1 MKPDSVCLS
10 WGPPEGLAG
19 PHRFRV
25 TRFGEGSREHFQ
37 VQDLKLHVQGLT
49 PGEEYLFTVA
59 TLSDDGRQS
68 SCVSATV
75 RTGLVLGLYSYSRC
89 CIEIAVRVG

>member
-25 TRFGEGSREHFQ
+25 TWSGEGSQEHFE
-37 VQDLKLHVQGLT
+37 VQDLKLNVHGLT

-59 TLSDDGRQS
+59 TLSDDVRLS

-75 RTGLVLGLYSYSRC
+75 CTGLVLGLYSFSRY